1 MNFGDAIEALKEG
14 KKVARDGWNGKGMY
28 VYYVPETKGKNL
40 AENQKGLT
48 TYNAYF
54 AIKNVNDSVS
64 TWVPSINDCLAED
77 WRIVS
82 DAQNS
87 SEFMKLFENLA
98 MDNGVD
104 LFYKIDKNKTL
115 YGMINDIADIWE
127 SLI

>member
-1 MNFGDAIEALKEG
+1 MNFGNAIEALKR

-28 VYYVPETKGKNL
+28 VYYIPEMKGKNL
-40 AENQKGLT
+40 TENEKGLT

-77 WRIVS
+77 WRIVA

-87 SEFMKLFENLA
+87 SEFVKFVENLA

-104 LFYKIDKNKTL
+104 LFYKIDENKTL
-115 YGMINDIADIWE
+115 YGMINNIADIWE